1 MYVFIF
7 HSLETRFLTSSQVKE
22 DIDALIHT
30 LTPILY
36 ITKTGVPKP
45 PFLDPNVI
53 QHLTNKVCQLFSLR
67 YNYDIIC
74 LLQPGTLN
82 LLHRFGWLP
91 NNRGDYV
98 FVDAISPEEIN
109 QREEIANEFRQFCNE
124 LKKIKDNDISSVENS
139 HAVNF
144 RNNKAIIVFFVVD
157 HNYNTILIISYCTG

>member
-74 LLQPGTLN
+74 LL
-82 LLHRFGWLP
+82 
-91 NNRGDYV
+91 
-98 FVDAISPEEIN
+98 
-109 QREEIANEFRQFCNE
+109 
-124 LKKIKDNDISSVENS
+124 
-139 HAVNF
+139 
-144 RNNKAIIVFFVVD
+144 
-157 HNYNTILIISYCTG
+157 